1 MGVASSTLIMRQ
13 VEEGSKTERL
23 KELAERFAFFQRWS
37 LVDVRRALDEYGH
50 CAHAFESRPGE
61 SAVPHPKREAAEVLG
76 DQTSWED
83 YYRVTYEIEEERHLD
98 EAAKKRR
105 TWHPASRD
113 YVMAIDEDAPRKLS
127 RHRMFLERIERG
139 DPETFEYT
147 GHTDDEDDEDLESE
161 DLGPLALAPAPAP
174 APSPEPTGR
183 ASPSPSV
190 TSTAHSTAASISDDD
205 FTAASGPQSPLT
217 QDSGSVAS
225 GGFRCGNQP
234 VSQTTEI

>member
-23 KELAERFAFFQRWS
+23 KELSERFAFFQRWS
-37 LVDVRRALDEYGH
+37 LVDVRRALDQYGH

-61 SAVPHPKREAAEVLG
+61 PTVEHPRREAAEVLG

-113 YVMAIDEDAPRKLS
+113 YVMALDEDAPKKLS

-139 DPETFEYT
+139 EPEPFEYT

-161 DLGPLALAPAPAP
+161 DLGPLASAPTPARRPRRSRRAAPRP
-174 APSPEPTGR
+174 R
-183 ASPSPSV
+183 QV
-190 TSTAHSTAASISDDD
+190 
-205 FTAASGPQSPLT
+205 
-217 QDSGSVAS
+217 
-225 GGFRCGNQP
+225 
-234 VSQTTEI
+234 

>member
-50 CAHAFESRPGE
+50 CGHAFESRPGE
-61 SAVPHPKREAAEVLG
+61 PSVPHPKREAAEVLG

-98 EAAKKRR
+98 EMAKKRR

-113 YVMAIDEDAPRKLS
+113 YVMAEDEDAPKKLS

-161 DLGPLALAPAPAP
+161 DLGPLALAPA
-174 APSPEPTGR
+174 R
-183 ASPSPSV
+183 RR
-190 TSTAHSTAASISDDD
+190 H
-205 FTAASGPQSPLT
+205 QHHQNPLGEHH
-217 QDSGSVAS
+217 QVH
-225 GGFRCGNQP
+225 Q
-234 VSQTTEI
+234 